1 MTHDY
6 KETLYI
12 NLFNILDELTE
23 HETPEVIFDRI
34 VEEFAMSA
42 EHHMGKA
49 DTFSSM
55 LNTFRHENPTE
66 TIPHT
71 VSEDT
76 EEPQSSMYDTE
87 EPKPLAE
94 AELLWDSILEQTDP
108 RKRTL
113 MSADSDAFKAFV
125 DQMNFP
131 G

>member
-1 MTHDY
+1 MTTDY

-12 NLFNILDELTE
+12 NLFNVLDELTE
-23 HETPEVIFDRI
+23 HESPEVIFDRI

-55 LNTFRHENPTE
+55 LNTFRHNNPSE
-66 TIPHT
+66 TIPE
-71 VSEDT
+71 VSEAT
-76 EEPQSSMYDTE
+76 EEPQSAMYDA
-87 EPKPLAE
+87 P
-94 AELLWDSILEQTDP
+94 ELNWDSVLEQTDP
-108 RKRTL
+108 RKRGL
-113 MSADSDAFKAFV
+113 MSADSDAFKAFL

>member
-1 MTHDY
+1 MTTDY

-12 NLFNILDELTE
+12 NLFNVLDELTE
-23 HETPEVIFDRI
+23 HESPEVIFDRI

-55 LNTFRHENPTE
+55 LNTFRHENPME
-66 TIPHT
+66 TIPE
-71 VSEDT
+71 VSEAT
-76 EEPQSSMYDTE
+76 EEPQSAMYDA
-87 EPKPLAE
+87 P
-94 AELLWDSILEQTDP
+94 ELNWDSVLEQTDP
-108 RKRTL
+108 RKRAL
-113 MSADSDAFKAFV
+113 MSADSDAFKAFL

>member
-1 MTHDY
+1 MTSY
-6 KETLYI
+6 KETLYL
-12 NLFNILDELTE
+12 NLFNVLNELTE

-34 VEEFAMSA
+34 VEDFAMNA
-42 EHHMGKA
+42 EYHMGKA
-49 DTFSSM
+49 DTFSTM

-76 EEPQSSMYDTE
+76 EEPQSAMYDA
-87 EPKPLAE
+87 P
-94 AELLWDSILEQTDP
+94 ELLWDSILEQTDP

>member
-1 MTHDY
+1 MTTDY

-12 NLFNILDELTE
+12 NLFNVLDELTE
-23 HETPEVIFDRI
+23 HESPEVIFDRI

-55 LNTFRHENPTE
+55 LNTFRHNNPME
-66 TIPHT
+66 TIPEA
-71 VSEDT
+71 SEAT
-76 EEPQSSMYDTE
+76 EEPQSAMYDA
-87 EPKPLAE
+87 P
-94 AELLWDSILEQTDP
+94 ELNWDSVLEQTDP
-108 RKRTL
+108 RKRGL
-113 MSADSDAFKAFV
+113 MSADSDAFKAFL